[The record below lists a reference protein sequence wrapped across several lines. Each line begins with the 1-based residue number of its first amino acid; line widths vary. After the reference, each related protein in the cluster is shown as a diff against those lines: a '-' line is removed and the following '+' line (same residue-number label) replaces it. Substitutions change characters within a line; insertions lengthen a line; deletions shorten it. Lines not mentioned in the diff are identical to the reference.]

1 MSLARVAALM
11 SKESADLRAA
21 KGVLLAPLAMLAT
34 AVATPLLIALVLPA
48 WVGESLDAAD
58 DVVEL
63 ARTVGLPG
71 VAGLDD
77 AALVQAFLL
86 HQFLP
91 LLALVP
97 VIGAMTLVTTSIVG
111 EKQARTLE
119 PLLATPLTAA
129 ELLLA
134 KTASAFAVS
143 VLLAALGFVVLA
155 GIVAGFGLPGVAG
168 TLFTARALTFVWAVA
183 PAAALVALTMGAI
196 VSTRAKDAR
205 SAQQAGVLVVLPFVA
220 VFVAGLSGE
229 LTVTTRALWTAT
241 AALIA
246 LAAGLWAIAVR
257 LFDRERMLTDWK

>member
-11 SKESADLRAA
+11 GKESADLRAA

-34 AVATPLLIALVLPA
+34 AVATPLLVAIALPV
-48 WVGESLDAAD
+48 WSGERLDATN

-63 ARTVGLPG
+63 ARTAALPG
-71 VAGLDD
+71 GAALDD

-86 HQFLP
+86 HKFLP

-119 PLLATPLTAA
+119 PLLATPLTSA

-143 VLLAALGFVVLA
+143 VLLAALGFVALA
-155 GIVAGFGLPGVAG
+155 GFIAAWGLPGVAG
-168 TLFTARALTFVWAVA
+168 TLFTPRALTFVWAMA

-196 VSTRAKDAR
+196 VSTRARDAR

-229 LTVTTRALWTAT
+229 LTLTTSALWLVT
-241 AALIA
+241 AALLV
-246 LAAGLWAIAVR
+246 LAAAFGAIAVR
-257 LFDRERMLTDWK
+257 LFDRERMLTDWT